1 MKSMKSTRLLGLSR
15 ITAASLLL
23 MLVSLASPLAAQ
35 DDRSRIKNF
44 QHVFVIMMENTG
56 FDSLMGNPNAPFIN
70 AAAATAGLASNYFG
84 VTHPSQP
91 NYIAATSGSTNG
103 VADDS
108 DTTIN
113 VANIVDQLEANRKAW
128 KAYMQS
134 YSLCTT
140 PLDHSC
146 GNQLYERKHNP
157 FISYQDVQSNPARV
171 ANIVDFSQFATDLA
185 SGRVA
190 DYTWISPDQCHD
202 MHGRASTPDDPCDFS
217 QVPALIAAGDSV
229 LSNTVRAILNSQA

>member
-1 MKSMKSTRLLGLSR
+1 MKSQRLLGLSG

-23 MLVSLASPLAAQ
+23 MLVSLASSPLAAQ

-70 AAAATAGLASNYFG
+70 AAAANYGLASNYFG
-84 VTHPSQP
+84 VTHPSHP

-103 VADDS
+103 VADDN

-113 VANIVDQLEANRKAW
+113 VTNIVDQLEAKRKTW

-140 PLDHSC
+140 PLAHSC
-146 GNQLYERKHNP
+146 GNQLYERKHTP
-157 FISYQDVQSNPARV
+157 FISYQDVQTNQVRFP
-171 ANIVDFSQFATDLA
+171 NIFSFD
-185 SGRVA
+185 R
-190 DYTWISPDQCHD
+190 
-202 MHGRASTPDDPCDFS
+202 
-217 QVPALIAAGDSV
+217 
-229 LSNTVRAILNSQA
+229 LS